1 MLRGRLQR
9 LMISGLVPV
18 GIESF
23 AWDQVFV
30 EVFKLARPLHP
41 DVARTQH
48 IFEFGQRAQLV
59 KSTIDTGIAL
69 LFLSDC
75 PHAALEE
82 EVDRWAAE
90 LARGGTPETAR
101 WHEERALETYNAV
114 RGLNN
119 GELAKRIATGGRLN
133 LTLNKPASFEIMG
146 RIWTCPL
153 LSSFLYG
160 ARRKLK

>member
-1 MLRGRLQR
+1 LIAAFVIAVLLWVASAYYPLLFNRRFQGRLA
-9 LMISGLVPV
+9 LHAVSGLA
-18 GIESF
+18 S
-23 AWDQVFV
+23 
-30 EVFKLARPLHP
+30 LAR
-41 DVARTQH
+41 
-48 IFEFGQRAQLV
+48 LV
-59 KSTIDTGIAL
+59 LLLL

-75 PHAALEE
+75 AHAALEE
-82 EVDRWAAE
+82 EIDRWAAE

-101 WHEERALETYNAV
+101 WHQERALETYNAV

-119 GELAKRIATGGRLN
+119 GELAKRIATGRRLN

-160 ARRKLK
+160 ARCRRSNQNQPLFSFKPVGDVLARG

>member
-59 KSTIDTGIAL
+59 KSKIDTGIAL

-119 GELAKRIATGGRLN
+119 GELAKRIAPIKIGR
-133 LTLNKPASFEIMG
+133 ASCRE
-146 RIWTCPL
+146 RV
-153 LSSFLYG
+153 
-160 ARRKLK
+160 